1 MLKYRYHFEIW
12 TRFVSLNL
20 DTALK
25 SGQDMSAPEHS
36 HINDAEN
43 DLTNED
49 SHINIVWVR

>member
-1 MLKYRYHFEIW
+1 
-12 TRFVSLNL
+12 
-20 DTALK
+20 LK